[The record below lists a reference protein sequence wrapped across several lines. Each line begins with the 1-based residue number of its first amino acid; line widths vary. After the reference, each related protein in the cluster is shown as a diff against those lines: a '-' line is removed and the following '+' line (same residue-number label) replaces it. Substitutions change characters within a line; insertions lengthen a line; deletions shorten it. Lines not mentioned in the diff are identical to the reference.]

1 MPKGK
6 ELYEEIEKTF
16 DQELINSICEE
27 IPDGRAFG
35 VLQVDNEV
43 HDYILEWF
51 SEFYTPLDVTGIP
64 NNVLQE

>member
-27 IPDGRAFG
+27 IQDGRAFG

-43 HDYILEWF
+43 HDYILE
-51 SEFYTPLDVTGIP
+51 
-64 NNVLQE
+64 